1 MDEFG
6 SSAEKAS
13 PSTVPTG
20 TVSFLFTDIEG
31 STLRWES
38 YGDAMRA
45 AVQRH
50 DVLMREAV
58 GAHDGYVFKTI
69 GDAFCVAFHTPADAV
84 NAAHRAQ
91 REIFTSDWTEVD
103 GIRVRMAL
111 HAGSVEA
118 RDGDYFGRPL
128 NRVARLLGVAHG
140 GQVVL
145 TGAAAELVGESLP
158 EGVSLLHLGQHRL
171 KDLEIPEHVY
181 QLVIDGLPATF
192 APLRSLESRPNNLP
206 VQLTSFIGREREIEE
221 LREPMQSAH
230 LLTLV
235 GPGGVGKT
243 RLALQLAAD
252 ALDRYPDGIWLME
265 LSPIQSAEAVAD
277 ATATAL
283 SLRVN
288 AKEPVTTSIVREL
301 RDKRSLLIFDSCE
314 HLIAPAAALVTT
326 VLQASPNVHVLATS
340 REALHV
346 AGERVH
352 QISVLDE
359 PSAIKLFVERAQ
371 DASPYFVLTE
381 QNDPVVAD
389 ICRRLDGIA
398 LAIELA
404 ATKIAVL
411 SPQQLLQ
418 RLNERFRL
426 LAGGRRTALPRQQ
439 TLRALIDWSYDL
451 LDEHE
456 RLVFR
461 RLAVFAGSFS
471 LEAASDVCSD
481 EDVDAWRVFELLATL
496 VSKSLVAVE
505 SEGDERRYRLLDSMR
520 DYARERLVEAGE
532 TAEVVTRHVRY
543 YEAFTERVETTTED
557 QAAWRA
563 VMEPEVDNI
572 RAALDEAFR
581 DGGERD
587 AGLRMLT
594 HLPSAAL
601 VVTPH
606 EAMRWFVSGV
616 DALRDTDD
624 PKITARL
631 LTLFAYAEWYA
642 GVPIPRRLANV
653 ERAVAAAHESG
664 DIDLIVS
671 ATTRLAS
678 TLSDAG
684 RFDEAE
690 AQYRAAGA
698 SASACGVKTRLALD
712 RSWGINDLQR
722 GDLTNARRRFAS
734 VAELEAPYSEGR
746 AGALVN
752 LGEVEFAAGHLDAA
766 LDSARQAKTIY
777 EKLNA
782 PWIGLVNCN
791 LGAYALA
798 AGRLDE
804 ATQALSAG
812 LALMQKSG
820 VTWLTTVLEHHA
832 LLAALRRDERRAALL
847 LGYTKEQYRV
857 AGRGRQTTETLGYE
871 RLSNLLRESF
881 TSEELEK
888 LFASGAALEEGA
900 AVSHALAVQQI
911 S

>member
-1 MDEFG
+1 VR
-6 SSAEKAS
+6 AS
-13 PSTVPTG
+13 QSTVPTG

-31 STLRWES
+31 STSRWET

-45 AVQRH
+45 AVERH
-50 DVLMREAV
+50 DALMREAV
-58 GAHDGYVFKTI
+58 GAHNGYVFKTI

-91 REIFTSDWTEVD
+91 REFYTADWTDVD
-103 GIRVRMAL
+103 GIRVRMSL
-111 HAGSVEA
+111 HVGSVES

-128 NRVARLLGVAHG
+128 NRVARLLGVVNG

-145 TGAAAELVGESLP
+145 TGAAAELVADSLP
-158 EGVSLLHLGQHRL
+158 DGLSLLHLGQHRL

-181 QLVIDGLPATF
+181 QLVAADVPSTF
-192 APLRSLESRPNNLP
+192 GPLRSLESRPNNLP

-221 LREPMQSAH
+221 LREPLATSH
-230 LLTLV
+230 LLTLA

-252 ALDRYPDGIWLME
+252 ALDSYPDGVWLIE
-265 LSPIQSAEAVAD
+265 LSPIQDAEAVAD

-314 HLIAPAAALVTT
+314 HLIVPAAALVTT
-326 VLQASPNVHVLATS
+326 VLQASPDVHVLATS

-346 AGERVH
+346 SGERVH

-359 PSAIKLFVERAQ
+359 PSAIKLFVARAQ
-371 DASPYFVLTE
+371 DASPRFVMTE
-381 QNDPVVAD
+381 QNAPVIAD

-411 SPQQLLQ
+411 SPQQLLA

-426 LAGGRRTALPRQQ
+426 LAGGSRTALPRQQ

-471 LEAASDVCSD
+471 LEAASVICAD
-481 EDVDAWRVFELLATL
+481 EAVDDWRVFELLATL
-496 VSKSLVAVE
+496 VSKSLVVVE
-505 SEGDERRYRLLDSMR
+505 PDGEERRYRLLDSMR
-520 DYARERLVEAGE
+520 DYALERLVQAGE
-532 TAEVVTRHVRY
+532 RAEVTLRHVRY
-543 YEAFTERVETTTED
+543 YEALTERVENANED
-557 QAAWRA
+557 QASWRKS
-563 VMEPEVDNI
+563 MEPEVDNL

-581 DGGERD
+581 AGGDTE

-601 VVTPH
+601 IVTPH
-606 EAMRWFVSGV
+606 ESTRWFVTGV
-616 DALRDTDD
+616 NALRGTED

-653 ERAVAAAHESG
+653 ERAVAAAKESG
-664 DIDLIVS
+664 DIDLVVS

-690 AQYRAAGA
+690 ARYREAGA
-698 SASACGVKTRLALD
+698 SASACSPKTRLALD

-722 GDLTNARRRFAS
+722 GDLASARRRFSS
-734 VAELEAPYSEGR
+734 VAELEPPYSEGR

-752 LGEVEFAAGHLDAA
+752 LGEVEFASGHLDAA
-766 LDSARQAKTIY
+766 LDSGRQAKVIY
-777 EKLNA
+777 DKLNA

-791 LGAYALA
+791 LGAYALG

-804 ATQALSAG
+804 ATEALREG

-832 LLAALRRDERRAALL
+832 LLAALRKDEERAALL
-847 LGYTKEQYRV
+847 LGYTQAQYRI

-871 RLSNLLRESF
+871 RLLKLLQERF

-900 AVSHALAVQQI
+900 AVSLALAVQQI